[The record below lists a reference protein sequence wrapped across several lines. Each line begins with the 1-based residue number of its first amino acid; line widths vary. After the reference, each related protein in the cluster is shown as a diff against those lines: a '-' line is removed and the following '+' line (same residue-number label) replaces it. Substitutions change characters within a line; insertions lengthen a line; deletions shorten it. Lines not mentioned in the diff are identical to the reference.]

1 MFVMD
6 TMTRVLF
13 YVFLTGTLLGLGLK
27 VGKDELLSVI
37 RDMKWL
43 GRLLVANFLLI
54 PAVGVLAAKTLT
66 MKPGTAVP
74 LILLACAPG
83 GMGALQFLSKKK
95 EATALAYGEFATVL
109 LSFLSI
115 LISPVLISLALPK
128 GMMLT
133 VPYGRAVLFLSLF
146 MLLPLIV
153 GIAVHRMAAAAA
165 RKLAGPVALI
175 GTLAFIGVVVKQ
187 LALTK
192 WAKGEMG
199 KTGLIGI
206 VLFILISMLIGW
218 LLGGPRKF
226 TRTVLATISSIRNV
240 ALAMAI
246 AIRSFP
252 DFAILTPLVAFG
264 AIMVPANALFLLIS
278 KVAAK
283 LAEKR
288 GIVKDQN
295 SSLGARTKV

>member
-6 TMTRVLF
+6 TLTRVLF
-13 YVFLTGTLLGLGLK
+13 HVFLTGTLLGLGLK
-27 VGKDELLSVI
+27 VGKVELLSVV
-37 RDMKWL
+37 RDKYWL
-43 GRLLVANFLLI
+43 GRLLVVNFLLI
-54 PAVGVLAAKTLT
+54 PAAGVLAAKTLT
-66 MKPGTAVP
+66 MKPGTSVA

-83 GMGALQFLSKKK
+83 GIGALQFLSKKK
-95 EATALAYGEFATVL
+95 EPTALAYGGGTTVL

-115 LISPVLISLALPK
+115 LISPVLISLALPE
-128 GMMLT
+128 GMMLR
-133 VPYGRAVLFLSLF
+133 VPYGNAVLFLSLF

-165 RKLAGPVALI
+165 RKLAGPVTLI
-175 GTLAFIGVVVKQ
+175 GTLAFIAVVVKL

-199 KTGLIGI
+199 KMGLIGI

-226 TRTVLATISSIRNV
+226 TRTVLATVSSVRNV

-252 DFAILTPLVAFG
+252 DFAVLAPLLAFA
-264 AIMVPANALFLLIS
+264 AIMVPANTLYLLIS

-288 GIVKDQN
+288 GIEKGQ
-295 SSLGARTKV
+295 SQSLPR